1 MFRIYTMSQPLI
13 LLTWSLNEV
22 VKWLQVTTLQY
33 HWFEAGDGTRQQ
45 WLFANNLNILKVLRV
60 NSLHIG
66 ACLRLMNISS
76 RKEEGSSYA
85 YSLRVGGKLGLLKC
99 VTSLPLLMKRCGN
112 HSPPMPSDLHM
123 FRFMI
128 TFALCSKVG
137 RTQEWWTFLQ
147 MWGSDLAID
156 PGFTLH

>member
-1 MFRIYTMSQPLI
+1 MTFR
-13 LLTWSLNEV
+13 WSKV
-22 VKWLQVTTLQY
+22 IKWLQVTTLQY
-33 HWFEAGDGTRQQ
+33 HWFEAGDGTCQQ
-45 WLFANNLNILKVLRV
+45 WLFANNLNILKALRV

-66 ACLRLMNISS
+66 GCLGLMNISP

-85 YSLRVGGKLGLLKC
+85 YSLRVGGKLGLLKG
-99 VTSLPLLMKRCGN
+99 VRSLPLLMRRCGN
-112 HSPPMPSDLHM
+112 CSPPMPSDLHM

-147 MWGSDLAID
+147 MWGSNLAIA
-156 PGFTLH
+156 LS